1 MKVVKERNIYPTTNW
16 SPPVSTSSFPPK
28 NVEDH
33 LTPYTVRA
41 VAPVWYVFSKWPFNR
56 GEDNEKIIDLVTV
69 FDAILTSRQSHDK
82 LQCLYENLMSNYF
95 HKTVV
100 LNKISIVNESNKAK
114 DCPKKF
120 WGRTRAWISPEACFR
135 FSIYFSVIF
144 MGLSNRQMYRK
155 FKKVVLGLLVLA
167 TPSNCFR
174 RILRSEALVYKSYVF
189 QSSRSTEII
198 RL

>member
-69 FDAILTSRQSHDK
+69 FDAILTSRQSHEK

-135 FSIYFSVIF
+135 FSIYLSVIF
-144 MGLSNRQMYRK
+144 PGLSYRQMYRK
-155 FKKVVLGLLVLA
+155 FKKW
-167 TPSNCFR
+167 F
-174 RILRSEALVYKSYVF
+174 
-189 QSSRSTEII
+189 
-198 RL
+198 